1 MLQINDLV
9 GGWGQTTIVE
19 KVSLTLN
26 RGDCLAIMGR
36 NGVGKTTLLELIAGR
51 ARHAGGGI
59 TMDGT
64 DICSL
69 STYHRAELGL
79 GYVPQNREVFPSLTV
94 REHLK
99 IAARNGR
106 WTLANVL
113 ELLPR
118 LEQRM
123 DSLAKTLS
131 GGEQQMLAIARALMG
146 NPWLILMD
154 EPSEGLAPLV
164 VEQLANVLQAIIA
177 DGSLAMLL
185 VEQRIEIALALS
197 NHYAIMDRGRIV
209 HTGSSATARKGGI
222 DLPELMGLGH

>member
-9 GGWGQTTIVE
+9 GGWDQTTIVE

-26 RGDCLAIMGR
+26 RGDCLAVMGR
-36 NGVGKTTLLELIAGR
+36 NGVGKTTLLELVAGR
-51 ARHAGGGI
+51 AHYASGGI
-59 TMDGT
+59 TMDGI
-64 DICSL
+64 DICGI
-69 STYHRAELGL
+69 STYHRAQLGL
-79 GYVPQNREVFPSLTV
+79 GYVPQTREVFPSLTV

-99 IAARNGR
+99 IAARSGR

-118 LEQRM
+118 LGQRL
-123 DSLAKTLS
+123 DSLASTLS
-131 GGEQQMLAIARALMG
+131 GGEQQMLAIARALIG

-164 VEQLANVLQAIIA
+164 VEQLANVLKAIIA

-185 VEQRIEIALALS
+185 VEQRVEIALALS

-209 HTGSSATARKGGI
+209 HNGRSATAREGGI